1 MLTLHAWPTP
11 NGQKLF
17 IMLEELGEPYETR
30 FVNLGKNE
38 QFDPEFLK
46 IAPNNKIPAL
56 VDDSAEG
63 GPLALFESGA
73 ILQYLA
79 DKYGRFLA
87 PAGHDR
93 WHAIQWL
100 HWQMGGL
107 GPMLGQLGY
116 FGLRAE
122 EKVPQAIDRFSEEAR
137 RLIGVLDKRLG
148 EARYLAGKDYS
159 IADIATYP
167 WAKGAASFFTA
178 LLGETIANATNLARW
193 LDEVGSRPAVER
205 ALAIK
210 PPA

>member
-17 IMLEELGEPYETR
+17 IMLEELGEPYQTR
-30 FVNLGKNE
+30 FVNIGKDE

-56 VDDSAEG
+56 IDDEGQG

-73 ILQYLA
+73 ILHYLA

-87 PAGHDR
+87 STGPSR
-93 WHAIQWL
+93 WHAVQWL

-122 EKVPQAIDRFSEEAR
+122 EKTPHAIGRFTEEAS

-148 EARYLAGKDYS
+148 EARYLAGDEYS

-167 WAKGAASFFTA
+167 WAKAAAANFRA
-178 LLGETIANATNLARW
+178 LLGDAIGNARHLDRW
-193 LDEVGSRPAVER
+193 LDEVGTRPAVER
-205 ALAIK
+205 AMAIK
-210 PPA
+210 PAA